1 MNQEKK
7 ISLEDLSNKIDL
19 PKKNPEISFPC
30 FIFLT
35 PSGLEF
41 FNKNTKQTLL
51 LKRYYN
57 MNGFTK
63 EGFFT
68 KSFNAQV
75 MQKLIMKFY
84 IDEIYAI
91 LPELLPY
98 RSEIMSISSLIVYAI
113 LYRKLTPSL
122 AKSLFESKVVKEFN
136 RKNPKY
142 SMTELNHIS
151 IQKVEMMYQQYGK
164 ILEDLKTSI
173 REKITE
179 KILSNTSFRRR
190 RYVCKDS
197 SSTKIY

>member
-1 MNQEKK
+1 MSSEKLEQIKSIEQK
-7 ISLEDLSNKIDL
+7 INLS
-19 PKKNPEISFPC
+19 PKNPEIALPSY
-30 FIFLT
+30 IFLT
-35 PSGLEF
+35 PMGLEF
-41 FNKNTKQTLL
+41 FSKNAHQTIV
-51 LKRYYN
+51 LKRYQN

-84 IDEIYAI
+84 IEEIYAA
-91 LPELLPY
+91 LPELLPL
-98 RSEIMSISSLIVYAI
+98 RQEIISTNNLIIYAI

-122 AKSLFESKVVKEFN
+122 AKALFESKVVKEFN

-151 IQKVEMMYQQYGK
+151 TQKVELLFKQYGP
-164 ILEDLKTSI
+164 ILEQIKESI

-179 KILSNTSFRRR
+179 K
-190 RYVCKDS
+190 Y
-197 SSTKIY
+197 